1 MKGHVA
7 RFCKAVHLSRW
18 MCQRRKFEWDE
29 GFLTSRFKTRITTR
43 LSRKVGQQQGKK
55 LPRFQ
60 LNQMRQFSESLQ
72 CEVDKAGS
80 DNNLVVGGKLKATKN
95 ICYNITFSSSYIN
108 CFTHNYISYR
118 TISYI
123 IQYTWCYLKIYFGPS
138 FLAIKA
144 IGPLKENI

>member
-1 MKGHVA
+1 MVLLKLPTNTRNKKQNFGCYHEP
-7 RFCKAVHLSRW
+7 HLGERGQVDLFPLQDFVKLSISLVW

-60 LNQMRQFSESLQ
+60 PNQMRQFSESLQ

-80 DNNLVVGGKLKATKN
+80 DNNLVVGGKLKTTKN
-95 ICYNITFSSSYIN
+95 ISHNITISSSDIMFHTYHI
-108 CFTHNYISYR
+108 I
-118 TISYI
+118 YI
-123 IQYTWCYLKIYFGPS
+123 I
-138 FLAIKA
+138 
-144 IGPLKENI
+144 